1 MFLWYPY
8 STMEDLNLSFPIDMI
23 KREQRIVVGIATADN
38 IDKVGDL
45 IEFNASVEA
54 FKNWTGNI
62 REMHAPIAVGKAIK
76 YEPVKIKGSDGQQ
89 YNAIKV
95 EAYISKGA
103 QDTWEKVLDGTLR
116 SFSVGGKILE
126 KAVDTEKLFRG
137 RPVNV
142 IKKYEL
148 GELSLVD
155 NPGNA
160 EAIID
165 IVKRDVSTDELDY
178 ILKIDCADIN
188 LTIPKSVQRMA
199 QVGLD
204 QRREHGRGGTSV
216 GLGSARRLARGGS
229 VSPEFVRKVAR
240 YFPRHAV
247 DLRAEGADPGDK
259 GYPSNGRIAWNL
271 WGGTPGWVWARSK
284 VRQLDN
290 CTRKFDDDTDL
301 EKEITCS
308 CGCGTCNDDIIKEF
322 TDMDKLLEQVLN
334 EEGQTLEEIEKSLRN
349 DENYAKVTEMDTSA
363 EVKLSLL
370 KRFVNWLTVED
381 EAVVEKSV
389 DIEAASTESEVEADN
404 DQMEDQ
410 MDIEILKDALN
421 SVFDQKMTE
430 FAASLKEEVEASVNS
445 KIEEVTKSAD
455 AQREELEQKLT
466 AAEAQLAEQTEKVEA
481 FAAAGAV
488 KKSVDPDDDEDGE
501 DELVKSAPK
510 PFWSNIYLPQELV
523 KALGYES

>member
-1 MFLWYPY
+1 
-8 STMEDLNLSFPIDMI
+8 MEDLKLSFPIDMI
-23 KREQRIVVGIATADN
+23 KKEQRIVVGIATADN
-38 IDKVGDL
+38 VDKAGDL
-45 IEFNASVEA
+45 IEFGASMEA

-76 YEPVKIKGSDGQQ
+76 YEPVKITGSDGQQ

-116 SFSVGGKILE
+116 SFSVGGKILQ
-126 KAVDTEKLFRG
+126 KDVDAKKMFRG
-137 RPVNV
+137 RPVSV

-160 EAIID
+160 EAVID
-165 IVKRDVSTDELDY
+165 IVKRDSATDELDY

-216 GLGSARRLARGGS
+216 GMGSARRLARGGS

-290 CTRKFDDDTDL
+290 CTRKFDETDF
-301 EKEITCS
+301 EKEIACS
-308 CGCGTCNDDIIKEF
+308 CGCGTCNDDMIKEF
-322 TDMDKLLEQVLN
+322 TDMDNLLEQVLN
-334 EEGQTLEEIEKSLRN
+334 EEGQTLEDVEKTLQI
-349 DENYAKVTEMDTSA
+349 DENYAKVSQMDTSA
-363 EVKLSLL
+363 DMKLSLL

-430 FAASLKEEVEASVNS
+430 FAASLKEEVEASVDS

-455 AQREELEQKLT
+455 AQREELEQKLA
-466 AAEAQLAEQTEKVEA
+466 AAETALAEQTEKVEA

-510 PFWSNIYLPQELV
+510 SFWSNIYLPQELV